1 MFLNQKDKVDEHFV
15 KGILVG
21 INKGKKS
28 YKCYILAL
36 KKVVTFIRMYS

>member
-1 MFLNQKDKVDEHFV
+1 M

-21 INKGKKS
+21 INERKKS

-36 KKVVTFIRMYS
+36 RKVVTFKNVIINEIKNPCTIWM